1 MDEKLSK
8 ALDFSNYMVTLNNQK
23 RLLNEKYAENLLH
36 FTNGGQFTV
45 TKELINFVKLLIDN
59 HQNDDVVLTDDNDIP
74 LIIDDI
80 EAFYQDIINVYF
92 EASNSYHSEYMKLK
106 TQRSVENLVDHA
118 EN

>member
-1 MDEKLSK
+1 ML
-8 ALDFSNYMVTLNNQK
+8 TLNNQK
-23 RLLNEKYAENLLH
+23 RMLSEKYQESLLY
-36 FTNGGQFTV
+36 FYNGGQFTV
-45 TKELINFVKLLIDN
+45 TKELINFVRLLVDN
-59 HQNDDVVLTDDNDIP
+59 HADASVVITDDNDIP

-118 EN
+118 EK